1 MTDKELEAV
10 VDRIARAK
18 AEREESGAALTG
30 AGITLPSPALDVPM
44 VAACH
49 AEPLIDLGRC
59 NLPTARKLAAVL
71 RAAGT
76 AR

>member
-1 MTDKELEAV
+1 M
-10 VDRIARAK
+10 
-18 AEREESGAALTG
+18 
-30 AGITLPSPALDVPM
+30 AGVGVTLPSLAPDVPM
-44 VAACH
+44 GVACH
-49 AEPLIDLGRC
+49 TEPLIDLGRC